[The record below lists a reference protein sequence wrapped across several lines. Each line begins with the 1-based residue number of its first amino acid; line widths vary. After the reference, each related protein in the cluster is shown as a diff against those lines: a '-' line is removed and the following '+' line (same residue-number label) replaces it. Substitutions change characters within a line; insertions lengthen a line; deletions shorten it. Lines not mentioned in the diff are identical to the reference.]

1 MSSSCRSFSSY
12 SVQYE
17 LYMLFDRESTIVVTK
32 FNNLSE
38 SVLTAYCQKF
48 GSVIRCLIKTSTKS
62 QNKDPYALI
71 KFAEISSAT
80 SILSNRNHIING
92 IHVVIRTFH
101 QDKSNN
107 NNASLTQT
115 LPSLMSLTQTNSLVS
130 NTTTTTTTTNNNNN
144 SNNNNS
150 NGQKPMDYDQIFQ
163 ENQVLKYE
171 IANLQKSLMEAQTYS
186 KTAYDAFQVLREK
199 FEAEQ
204 ILNNK
209 LKLEYTAM
217 VESYEARFKETP
229 PPPPPPLSTSSS
241 VQSYNKAIN
250 KDKVKEEPIDNH
262 SQVNLSIEMQIIKDH
277 LEQAQIDLGKCQTEN
292 TLLNVKLISREQQFD
307 IRFKE
312 LNNQYIRMKK
322 QYEHV
327 SSCIKDFHTRLYPK
341 KRLKTETK
349 DENINKSGR
358 VNENKSNDA
367 NDDIVEIVMRVEPLM
382 S

>member
-1 MSSSCRSFSSY
+1 
-12 SVQYE
+12 
-17 LYMLFDRESTIVVTK
+17 MLFDRESTIVVTK

-48 GSVIRCLIKTSTKS
+48 GSVIRCLIKTSTQS
-62 QNKDPYALI
+62 RNKDPYALV

-80 SILSNRNHIING
+80 SILSQRNHIING
-92 IHVVIRTFH
+92 IHVVMRTFQ

-115 LPSLMSLTQTNSLVS
+115 LPSSMSLNQTNSLVS
-130 NTTTTTTTTNNNNN
+130 NNTTTDTTNTTTTNNN
-144 SNNNNS
+144 NNNNS
-150 NGQKPMDYDQIFQ
+150 NGQKPLDYDKMFQ
-163 ENQVLKYE
+163 ENQVLKYD
-171 IANLQKSLMEAQTYS
+171 IANLQKSLMEAQAYS
-186 KTAYDAFQVLREK
+186 KTAYDTFQVLREK

-217 VESYEARFKETP
+217 VESYEVRLKETP
-229 PPPPPPLSTSSS
+229 LPPSSSTSSS
-241 VQSYNKAIN
+241 VQSSNKAIN

-262 SQVNLSIEMQIIKDH
+262 SQVNLSIEIQRIKDH

-292 TLLNVKLISREQQFD
+292 TLLNAKLISREQQFD

-312 LNNQYIRMKK
+312 LNNQYVRMKK
-322 QYEHV
+322 HYEHV
-327 SSCIKDFHTRLYPK
+327 SSCIKDFHTKLYPK

-358 VNENKSNDA
+358 VNENKSNDS
-367 NDDIVEIVMRVEPLM
+367 NNDIVEIIMRVEPLM
-382 S
+382 P

>member
-1 MSSSCRSFSSY
+1 
-12 SVQYE
+12 
-17 LYMLFDRESTIVVTK
+17 MLFDRESTIVVTK

-130 NTTTTTTTTNNNNN
+130 NTTTTTNNNNNNNNN